1 MLLKKMLIWISIN
14 MHLWLLILPTANFFS
29 QLNTVYYVLYI
40 FTPAMLKWCLQNNLL
55 EHKTSKFIVT
65 YAFNISSYFINMIL
79 LLWVV
84 DDLWKQNGSHT
95 IKDRSHIWLGT
106 DNYSNALLINRICC
120 GCINLLFHTLSIKY
134 AANQEIINK

>member
-1 MLLKKMLIWISIN
+1 
-14 MHLWLLILPTANFFS
+14 
-29 QLNTVYYVLYI
+29 
-40 FTPAMLKWCLQNNLL
+40 
-55 EHKTSKFIVT
+55 
-65 YAFNISSYFINMIL
+65 MIL

-84 DDLWKQNGSHT
+84 DDLWKQNGPHT
-95 IKDRSHIWLGT
+95 IKIRTAAISDYRT